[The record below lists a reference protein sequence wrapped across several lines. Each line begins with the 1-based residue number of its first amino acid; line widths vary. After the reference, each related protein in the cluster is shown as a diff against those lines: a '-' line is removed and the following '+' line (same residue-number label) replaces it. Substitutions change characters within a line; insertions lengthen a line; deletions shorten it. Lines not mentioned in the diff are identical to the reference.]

1 MFSDVDTD
9 VRAFTWRVSQ
19 HVLPDE
25 TKGKPQIMAVP
36 AGFGKR

>member
-1 MFSDVDTD
+1 MFSDVDAG
-9 VRAFTWRVSQ
+9 VRIFTWWVSR

-36 AGFGKR
+36 TGFGKR